1 MPCST
6 HAVSLTPARQP
17 GHPMF
22 KRMYRRRAPLL
33 ALALTALSLTALVR
47 PDGSFRLQ
55 IDSSPSAI
63 GAAESQADFS
73 VFAGITFD
81 GSVRAIDIAEIAQL
95 EARLLRMHGVLSAE
109 SIATTQ
115 TPQSVDDDIEVKSLY
130 HRQLDSPERAEALW
144 QAAQDDPLIQRE
156 AVVCG

>member
-95 EARLLRMHGVLSAE
+95 ERHIDAAWARQDREQAFELMAALLHL
-109 SIATTQ
+109 
-115 TPQSVDDDIEVKSLY
+115 DD
-130 HRQLDSPERAEALW
+130 ERE
-144 QAAQDDPLIQRE
+144 RRRS
-156 AVVCG
+156 